1 MPNNLIGSYNG
12 GSRHELIVEPFDF
25 FGSTF

>member
-1 MPNNLIGSYNG
+1 MPNNLIDTYNG